1 MPVDSALFW
10 DLISHPYTQ
19 WLVLALNAAFLILII
34 KESIWCWVF
43 GVVASA
49 ISVLMFASPGVALYS
64 EALLY
69 SVYVVLGLYAWFN
82 WHHQSDRSKSMP
94 VIRISEKEHLM
105 YLGIGGVVWFM
116 LGYFFKTYTNSSLP
130 WADAFSTS
138 FAFVATYLEA
148 RKILESWYYWLVLNL
163 FSIWLYLV
171 RDLPVMSGMM
181 IGFFIFSIVGLL
193 AWKKSY
199 ETQNRAEI
207 PSME

>member
-1 MPVDSALFW
+1 
-10 DLISHPYTQ
+10 
-19 WLVLALNAAFLILII
+19 
-34 KESIWCWVF
+34 
-43 GVVASA
+43 
-49 ISVLMFASPGVALYS
+49 
-64 EALLY
+64 
-69 SVYVVLGLYAWFN
+69 
-82 WHHQSDRSKSMP
+82 
-94 VIRISEKEHLM
+94 M